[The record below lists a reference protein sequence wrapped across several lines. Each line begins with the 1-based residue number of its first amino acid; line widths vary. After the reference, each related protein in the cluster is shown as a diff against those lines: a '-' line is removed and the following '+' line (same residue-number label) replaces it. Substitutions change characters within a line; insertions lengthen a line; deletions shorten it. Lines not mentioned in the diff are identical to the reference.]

1 MTDGMTAA
9 EIEGVL
15 AFLRAAERLK
25 GTLRTGHGSDGRQE
39 STAEHSWRLALMA
52 MLLAPAL
59 GADPARLMKLCLI
72 HDLAEAITGDLPA
85 PRARAA
91 GVKEAAERAAMAEL
105 TAPLPAAR
113 RAELLALWEEYE
125 TGSSHEGRLA
135 RGLDKLETILQHTQG
150 LNPPDFDIAYNLGYG
165 RAATAAHPVLAA
177 IRGRLDEAT
186 RGRVA
191 EAQRE
196 SERPVH
202 QLRPAANKTAITGVP
217 D

>member
-1 MTDGMTAA
+1 MTTTTTLKAA

-15 AFLRAAERLK
+15 DFLRMAERLK
-25 GTLRTGHGSDGRQE
+25 GTLRTGHGSDGRPE

-52 MLLAPAL
+52 GLLAGPL
-59 GADPARLMKLCLI
+59 DADPARLMKICLL

-85 PRARAA
+85 PRAREA

-105 TAPLPAAR
+105 TAPLPDAMR
-113 RAELLALWEEYE
+113 QEVLALWEEYE

-150 LNPPDFDIAYNLGYG
+150 RNPPGFDIGFNLDYG
-165 RAATAAHPVLAA
+165 RAATAAHPLLAV
-177 IRGRLDEAT
+177 IRVPLDQAT
-186 RGRVA
+186 RERMA
-191 EAQRE
+191 ETGDIQRE

-202 QLRPAANKTAITGVP
+202 Q
-217 D
+217 

>member
-1 MTDGMTAA
+1 MGMTAA

-25 GTLRTGHGSDGRQE
+25 GTLRTGRGSDGRPE

-52 MLLAPAL
+52 MLLAEPL
-59 GADPARLMKLCLI
+59 GADPARLMKLCLL

-85 PRARAA
+85 PRAREA

-105 TAPLPAAR
+105 TASLPDAL
-113 RAELLALWEEYE
+113 RAEVLALWEEYE

-150 LNPPDFDIAYNLGYG
+150 RNPPGLDIAYNLGYG
-165 RAATAAHPVLAA
+165 RAATDTHPVLAA
-177 IRGRLDEAT
+177 IRERLDEAT
-186 RGRVA
+186 RERLWEVD
-191 EAQRE
+191 QRE

-202 QLRPAANKTAITGVP
+202 Q
-217 D
+217 